1 MFTLNNNVYTS
12 SVLRLDGVHHAFST
26 RLGGVSTLPH
36 TREMNVAPDHGDPD
50 GTVREN
56 LGILAA
62 AVGCTADDT
71 VCTHQIHSNL
81 LRYVTAS
88 ARGEGTDR
96 SPERECDGFYTDT
109 PGVALTVR
117 TADCAPVL
125 LAGLRNDGTPA
136 VCAVHAGWR
145 GSASGICALACAA
158 MVSMGVSA
166 SSIRAAIGPC
176 IHFDSFG
183 VGEDM
188 RDSVRLTAGEDFA
201 RRHIREKDGKLHA
214 DICAMNREFLLISGV
229 AEENIDI
236 SPLCTYSNP
245 DIFHSHRR
253 TGNMRGAMGNMIAIC
268 R

>member
-1 MFTLNNNVYTS
+1 M
-12 SVLRLDGVHHAFST
+12 
-26 RLGGVSTLPH
+26 
-36 TREMNVAPDHGDPD
+36 
-50 GTVREN
+50 
-56 LGILAA
+56 AA

-109 PGVALTVR
+109 PALR
-117 TADCAPVL
+117 LRSGTADCAPVL

-145 GSASGICALACAA
+145 GSASGICALCLCRDAFNGRERF
-158 MVSMGVSA
+158 VD
-166 SSIRAAIGPC
+166 PC
-176 IHFDSFG
+176 GDRSRIHFDSFG